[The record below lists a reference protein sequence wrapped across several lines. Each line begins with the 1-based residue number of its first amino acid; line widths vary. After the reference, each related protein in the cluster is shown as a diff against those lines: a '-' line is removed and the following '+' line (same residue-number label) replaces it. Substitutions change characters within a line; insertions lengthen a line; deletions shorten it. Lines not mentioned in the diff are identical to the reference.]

1 MLQFNNI
8 FIHAHQNLGQYEE
21 SNCYAM
27 GWGKKRFGE
36 KFHQQILRDVQ
47 LPIERNDKCEKFLQT
62 SLNDNGEYNLG
73 PNFRLHESFNC
84 AGYVVL
90 LIPHKLIIIQFFSIT
105 KITKLYL

>member
-27 GWGKKRFGE
+27 GWGTKRFGE

-73 PNFRLHESFNC
+73 LDFRLHETFNC
-84 AGYVVL
+84 AGYVYFFY
-90 LIPHKLIIIQFFSIT
+90 LINWL
-105 KITKLYL
+105 

>member
-27 GWGKKRFGE
+27 GWGTKRFGE

-47 LPIERNDKCEKFLQT
+47 LPIERNDKCEKFLQI
-62 SLNDNGEYNLG
+62 SLNDNGEYNLILG
-73 PNFRLHESFNC
+73 CMNPSTVQGICTFYTS
-84 AGYVVL
+84 
-90 LIPHKLIIIQFFSIT
+90 
-105 KITKLYL
+105 